1 MLSRERARK
10 EESWSQLEKMQDK
23 KQEIMGV
30 ITGRVKGGFAV
41 DINGAVAFLPGSQV
55 DLKPIKD
62 ISPLLNKSQPMVILK
77 MDKLRGNIVVS
88 RRALLEESRKADR
101 SKLLSDI
108 SEGDKLKG
116 NVKNITDYGVFVDL
130 GGLDGLVHVTDLS
143 WERVNHPSE
152 MFKIGQEIE
161 VIVTKYDTENNRI
174 SLGIKQLTNDPW
186 HDVEEK
192 YKVGNKIKSK
202 ITSIA
207 DYGAFMELAKGVEG
221 LIHTSE
227 MSWVNKNVNPNSI
240 LEVGKE
246 VEVLILEVD
255 NSKRRISLGLKQCTK
270 NPWEDFSKGRNSGD
284 IIEGIIKNITDFGLF
299 VELTSE
305 LDGLIHLSDLSWE
318 DNGENEIKKYKVGDK
333 VKFKI
338 LEIDVNKERV
348 SLGIKQLLEN
358 KNKPDKLVNKIVTGI
373 IEKIETEKIF
383 VKFNDDEK
391 GFIKKSNL
399 AKIKTEQNT
408 SRFAEGEKIDAKIVR
423 KNKKEGS
430 YELSIKDLEIE
441 EEKEA
446 LKEYGSSSSGAS
458 IGDIIGA
465 ALEEGKLRAPKIKM
479 KRNDILEKYLSR
491 KRSIIKRFS
500 ISIIL
505 IIVISSLY
513 LLSSKNIVYIASVSV
528 EGIINNPK
536 KILND
541 LEDIGKSTKV
551 KALLVN
557 INSPGGTF
565 VSSKELYDKIKEIS
579 KKMPVVTYMR
589 EMATSGG
596 YLVALGSQKDLVT
609 LAQSPVL
616 LVSFF
621 KQLKLQSYLKK

>member
-1 MLSRERARK
+1 MEENFSELLESSLADFRYKEGEIIKGTVLSIVNDTVVVDVGLKSEGRIPLKEFHSPGEDHNVKVGDEFDVYLEKLENKEGEALLSRERARK

-152 MFKIGQEIE
+152 MFQIGQEIE
-161 VIVTKYDTENNRI
+161 VMVTKYDTENNRI
-174 SLGIKQLTNDPW
+174 SLGIKQLTEDPW
-186 HDVEEK
+186 HNVEEK

-240 LEVGKE
+240 LEVGQE
-246 VEVLILEVD
+246 AEVLILEVD
-255 NSKRRISLGLKQCTK
+255 NSKRRISLGLKQCTE
-270 NPWEDFSKGRNSGD
+270 NPWKDFAKGRKAGD
-284 IIEGIIKNITDFGLF
+284 TVEGKIKNITDFGLF
-299 VELTSE
+299 VELTDE

-318 DNGENEIKKYKVGDK
+318 DNGENEIKKYKVGDN

-348 SLGIKQLLEN
+348 SLGIKQLSEN
-358 KNKPDKLVNKIVTGI
+358 KSKSDKFINKIVTSI
-373 IEKIETEKIF
+373 IEKIEVEKMF
-383 VKFNDDEK
+383 VKFDENEK

-408 SRFAEGEKIDAKIVR
+408 SRFAEGEKIDAKVLR
-423 KNKKEGS
+423 KNKKEGI

-465 ALEEGKLRAPKIKM
+465 ALEEGKTKGTKD
-479 KRNDILEKYLSR
+479 KDEK
-491 KRSIIKRFS
+491 K
-500 ISIIL
+500 
-505 IIVISSLY
+505 
-513 LLSSKNIVYIASVSV
+513 
-528 EGIINNPK
+528 
-536 KILND
+536 
-541 LEDIGKSTKV
+541 
-551 KALLVN
+551 
-557 INSPGGTF
+557 
-565 VSSKELYDKIKEIS
+565 
-579 KKMPVVTYMR
+579 
-589 EMATSGG
+589 
-596 YLVALGSQKDLVT
+596 
-609 LAQSPVL
+609 
-616 LVSFF
+616 
-621 KQLKLQSYLKK
+621 

>member
-1 MLSRERARK
+1 MVENFSEMLESSLSDFRYKEGEIIKGTVLSIVNDTVVVDVGLKSEGRIPLKEFHSPGEDHNVKIGDEFDVYLEKLENKEGEALLSRERARK

-152 MFKIGQEIE
+152 MFQIGQEIE
-161 VIVTKYDTENNRI
+161 VMVTKYDTENNRI
-174 SLGIKQLTNDPW
+174 SLGIKQLTDDPW
-186 HDVEEK
+186 HNVEEK

-227 MSWVNKNVNPNSI
+227 MSWVNKNVNPSSI
-240 LEVGKE
+240 LEIGQE

-255 NSKRRISLGLKQCTK
+255 NSKRRISLGLKQCTE
-270 NPWEDFSKGRNSGD
+270 NPWKDFAKGRKSGD
-284 IIEGIIKNITDFGLF
+284 TVEGKIKNITDFGLF
-299 VELTSE
+299 VELTDE

-318 DNGENEIKKYKVGDK
+318 DNGENEIKKYNVGDNI
-333 VKFKI
+333 KFKI

-348 SLGIKQLLEN
+348 SLGIKQLSEN
-358 KNKPDKLVNKIVTGI
+358 KSKSDKFINKIVTSI
-373 IEKIETEKIF
+373 IEKIEVEKMF
-383 VKFNDDEK
+383 VKFDENEK

-408 SRFAEGEKIDAKIVR
+408 SRFAEGEKIDAKVLR
-423 KNKKEGS
+423 KNKKEGI

-465 ALEEGKLRAPKIKM
+465 ALEEGKT
-479 KRNDILEKYLSR
+479 
-491 KRSIIKRFS
+491 
-500 ISIIL
+500 
-505 IIVISSLY
+505 
-513 LLSSKNIVYIASVSV
+513 
-528 EGIINNPK
+528 
-536 KILND
+536 
-541 LEDIGKSTKV
+541 KSTK
-551 KALLVN
+551 
-557 INSPGGTF
+557 
-565 VSSKELYDKIKEIS
+565 DKDE
-579 KKMPVVTYMR
+579 KK
-589 EMATSGG
+589 
-596 YLVALGSQKDLVT
+596 
-609 LAQSPVL
+609 
-616 LVSFF
+616 
-621 KQLKLQSYLKK
+621 

>member
-1 MLSRERARK
+1 MLESSLSDFRYKEGEIIKGTVLSIVNDTVVVDVGLKSEGRIPLKEFHSPGEDHNVKIGDEFDVYLEKLENKEGEALLSRERARK
-10 EESWSQLEKMQDK
+10 EESWSQLEKMQDT

-55 DLKPIKD
+55 DLKPVKD

-152 MFKIGQEIE
+152 MFQIGQEIE

-174 SLGIKQLTNDPW
+174 SLGIKQLTDDPW
-186 HDVEEK
+186 HNVEEQ
-192 YKVGNKIKSK
+192 YKVGSKIKSK

-207 DYGAFMELAKGVEG
+207 DYGAFMELSKGVEG

-255 NSKRRISLGLKQCTK
+255 NSKRRISLGLKQCTE
-270 NPWEDFSKGRNSGD
+270 NPWEDFAKGRESGD
-284 IIEGIIKNITDFGLF
+284 IVEGKIKNITDFGLF
-299 VELTSE
+299 VELTEE

-318 DNGENEIKKYKVGDK
+318 DNGENEIKKYNVGDN

-348 SLGIKQLLEN
+348 SLGIKQLSEN
-358 KNKPDKLVNKIVTGI
+358 KGNSDKFINKIVTSI
-373 IEKIETEKIF
+373 IEKIEVEKML
-383 VKFNDDEK
+383 VKFDENEK

-399 AKIKTEQNT
+399 AKVKTEQNT
-408 SRFAEGEKIDAKIVR
+408 SRFAEGEKIDAKVLR
-423 KNKKEGS
+423 KNKKEGI

-465 ALEEGKLRAPKIKM
+465 ALEEGKTK
-479 KRNDILEKYLSR
+479 
-491 KRSIIKRFS
+491 
-500 ISIIL
+500 
-505 IIVISSLY
+505 
-513 LLSSKNIVYIASVSV
+513 SSKDKD
-528 EGIINNPK
+528 EK
-536 KILND
+536 K
-541 LEDIGKSTKV
+541 
-551 KALLVN
+551 
-557 INSPGGTF
+557 
-565 VSSKELYDKIKEIS
+565 
-579 KKMPVVTYMR
+579 
-589 EMATSGG
+589 
-596 YLVALGSQKDLVT
+596 
-609 LAQSPVL
+609 
-616 LVSFF
+616 
-621 KQLKLQSYLKK
+621 

>member
-1 MLSRERARK
+1 MVENFSEMLESSLSDFRYKEGEIIKGTVLSIVNDTVVVDVGLKSEGRIPLKEFHSPGEDHNVKIGDEFDVYLEKLENKEGEALLSRERARK

-152 MFKIGQEIE
+152 MFQIGQEIE
-161 VIVTKYDTENNRI
+161 VMVTKYDTENNRI
-174 SLGIKQLTNDPW
+174 SLGIKQLTDDPW
-186 HDVEEK
+186 HNVEEK

-240 LEVGKE
+240 LEVGQE

-255 NSKRRISLGLKQCTK
+255 NSKRRISLGLKQCTE
-270 NPWEDFSKGRNSGD
+270 NPWKDFAKGRKSGD
-284 IIEGIIKNITDFGLF
+284 TVEGKIKNITDFGLF
-299 VELTSE
+299 VELTDE

-318 DNGENEIKKYKVGDK
+318 DNGENEIKKYNVGDN

-348 SLGIKQLLEN
+348 SLGIKQLSEN
-358 KNKPDKLVNKIVTGI
+358 K
-373 IEKIETEKIF
+373 
-383 VKFNDDEK
+383 
-391 GFIKKSNL
+391 
-399 AKIKTEQNT
+399 
-408 SRFAEGEKIDAKIVR
+408 R
-423 KNKKEGS
+423 
-430 YELSIKDLEIE
+430 
-441 EEKEA
+441 
-446 LKEYGSSSSGAS
+446 
-458 IGDIIGA
+458 
-465 ALEEGKLRAPKIKM
+465 
-479 KRNDILEKYLSR
+479 
-491 KRSIIKRFS
+491 
-500 ISIIL
+500 
-505 IIVISSLY
+505 
-513 LLSSKNIVYIASVSV
+513 
-528 EGIINNPK
+528 
-536 KILND
+536 
-541 LEDIGKSTKV
+541 
-551 KALLVN
+551 
-557 INSPGGTF
+557 
-565 VSSKELYDKIKEIS
+565 
-579 KKMPVVTYMR
+579 
-589 EMATSGG
+589 
-596 YLVALGSQKDLVT
+596 
-609 LAQSPVL
+609 
-616 LVSFF
+616 
-621 KQLKLQSYLKK
+621 

>member
-1 MLSRERARK
+1 MLESSLSDFRYKEGEIIKGTVLSIVNDTVVVDVGLKSEGRIPLKEFHSPGEDHNVKIGDEFDVYLEKLENKEGEALLSRERARK

-55 DLKPIKD
+55 DLKPVKD

-152 MFKIGQEIE
+152 MFQIGQEIE
-161 VIVTKYDTENNRI
+161 VMVTKYDTENNRI
-174 SLGIKQLTNDPW
+174 SLGIKQLTDDPW
-186 HDVEEK
+186 HNVEEQ
-192 YKVGNKIKSK
+192 YKVGNKIKSN

-207 DYGAFMELAKGVEG
+207 DYGAFMELSKGVEG

-240 LEVGKE
+240 LEVGQE

-255 NSKRRISLGLKQCTK
+255 NSKRRISLGLKQCTE
-270 NPWEDFSKGRNSGD
+270 NPWEDFAKGKKSGD
-284 IIEGIIKNITDFGLF
+284 IVEGKIKNITDFGLF
-299 VELTSE
+299 VELTKE

-318 DNGENEIKKYKVGDK
+318 DNGENEIKKYNVGDN

-348 SLGIKQLLEN
+348 SLGIKQLSEN
-358 KNKPDKLVNKIVTGI
+358 KGNSDKFINKIVTSI
-373 IEKIETEKIF
+373 IEKIEVEKML
-383 VKFNDDEK
+383 VKFDENEK

-399 AKIKTEQNT
+399 AKVKTEQNT
-408 SRFAEGEKIDAKIVR
+408 SRFAEGEKIDAKVLR
-423 KNKKEGS
+423 KNKKEGI

-465 ALEEGKLRAPKIKM
+465 ALEEGKT
-479 KRNDILEKYLSR
+479 
-491 KRSIIKRFS
+491 
-500 ISIIL
+500 
-505 IIVISSLY
+505 
-513 LLSSKNIVYIASVSV
+513 
-528 EGIINNPK
+528 
-536 KILND
+536 
-541 LEDIGKSTKV
+541 KSTK
-551 KALLVN
+551 
-557 INSPGGTF
+557 
-565 VSSKELYDKIKEIS
+565 DKDE
-579 KKMPVVTYMR
+579 KK
-589 EMATSGG
+589 
-596 YLVALGSQKDLVT
+596 
-609 LAQSPVL
+609 
-616 LVSFF
+616 
-621 KQLKLQSYLKK
+621 